1 METLVL
7 GYSIGAFLAATII
20 IILSIL
26 EYSTSKEKVAK
37 VERVQETI
45 LISIIAALLSWIA
58 IIAISMA
65 IYAVVKEETKFRKE
79 LNEELTE

>member
-26 EYSTSKEKVAK
+26 EYSISKEKVAK
-37 VERVQETI
+37 AERVQETM

-58 IIAISMA
+58 IIAISVA
-65 IYAVVKEETKFRKE
+65 IYAVVKEEMKFRKE
-79 LNEELTE
+79 LEEELTE